1 MIIARF
7 AGAPQLTL
15 YLHGGLAFWVV
26 TGTSLSNLTLC
37 FRFTRKCLLEHH
49 SQVEAAADIYI

>member
-15 YLHGGLAFWVV
+15 YLHGGLALGRDRHISV
-26 TGTSLSNLTLC
+26 
-37 FRFTRKCLLEHH
+37 RFNSALPVYQKNLLEHH
-49 SQVEAAADIYI
+49 SQVSAADIYI